1 MRANRISAW
10 RGLAPLAVLLLAA
23 LACSPLAAD
32 PTATPGTATL
42 YKDDFSNSDSGWG
55 VGTDDTGSLQYE
67 DGQYRFSM
75 TQSKYFTWGNL
86 AEETFTNIRVITEVE
101 NKSNTTEPTFG
112 VICQYQD
119 ENNFYYA
126 GFGSDGFY
134 AIVRSE
140 GGEDTVLTDMSEGNW
155 LQSDDIAVEADR
167 YDLEVE
173 CANGEIKLV
182 VDGKTIATVQDDT
195 FTSGQIGLF
204 VLTWDEP
211 TADVRFDNLRVL
223 EAE

>member
-32 PTATPGTATL
+32 PTATPGPATL
-42 YKDDFSNSDSGWG
+42 YKDDFSNSESGWG
-55 VGTDDTGSLQYE
+55 VGTDETGSLQYE
-67 DGQYRFSM
+67 AGQYRFNM
-75 TQSKYFTWGNL
+75 TQSKYMTWGNL
-86 AEETFTNIRVITEVE
+86 ADETFTDVRVVTEVE

-112 VICQYQD
+112 VICNYQD

-134 AIVRSE
+134 AIVLSQN
-140 GGEDTVLTDMSEGNW
+140 GNDTILTDLSEGNW

-167 YDLEVE
+167 YEVAVE
-173 CANGEIKLV
+173 CARGEIKLV

-195 FTSGQIGLF
+195 FTTGQIGLF